1 MAKYNLYTLKYN
13 NYYNRIIKKYDTL
26 DEYLANDYYEVFI
39 GTNFVP
45 NDGISTDQILN
56 TSVID
61 HDYLIAENVED
72 GSLTRWFIIEQV
84 RLRNGQY
91 KLILR
96 RDIVADNYDS
106 VITAPMFIEKATIS
120 DLDDPA
126 IYNPENMTFNQ
137 IKVDERPLK
146 DDTQIPWI
154 VGYVARPGA
163 GQTDP
168 LQNKTITTKIG
179 ASGAGR
185 IYEEVNG
192 INNWKY
198 YNKRIHYS
206 NVYAYTTL
214 TVMNTSPFLIGT
226 YTTAE
231 AKFNRTEYSN
241 TAESYTFY
249 DDVPDSYKSG
259 YQFSETYV
267 ERFKNL
273 KGFLLF
279 NILKADY
286 YNRFE
291 SYIGGIYPTQY
302 YEYVKDYQGKLIKDT
317 STNRVYKVRIETSTV
332 SGDWGFQENSDALN
346 YLKSNITLSNLGYTG
361 AENPNNSWGYHA
373 EAQKHEI
380 FLEEVL
386 DEITL
391 NFGNTRDHLI
401 DQPFDMFCIPAGSV
415 QITTGDLSPIY
426 DSDPDIAIR
435 VAQEIMAELG
445 SAIYDI
451 QLLPYCPI
459 QSMISYAAGIGAIN
473 VQGQISVPI
482 NKIVGEIPTEISRL
496 IWCTSS
502 KFSFIKEI
510 ELGFRPRTALDK
522 KVRSLTQKYRICAPN
537 YSAAF
542 DIDPMK
548 NNFIDSYQIDC
559 MYKPYT
565 PYIHV
570 APVFN
575 EGSLYGGDY
584 RDARGLICGGG
595 FSISRVDSAWTQY
608 KLNNI
613 NYEKTF
619 QRQIE
624 NLEKTQDIEQSM
636 QIWSIIAGSMQGA
649 GTGAMVGSIGGPVGI
664 GVGAAIGAGA
674 SIAGGIADYYYSEQL
689 RDEAKSLQKD
699 MYGFNMG
706 NIKAIPNTLAKVDAF
721 DPNNK
726 IFPFLEIYEC
736 TEKEREALINK
747 LKYNG
752 MSIGRIGSII
762 EFLQPEPTYV
772 KGQLIRLS
780 VGDFHE
786 TNAIAGELSKG
797 VFI

>member
-1 MAKYNLYTLKYN
+1 MGKYNLYTLKYN

-26 DEYLANDYYEVFI
+26 DEYLANADYEVFI
-39 GTNFVP
+39 GANFVP
-45 NDGISTDQILN
+45 NDWISTEQVLN

-61 HDYLIAENVED
+61 HDYLIAEDYEGN
-72 GSLTRWFIIEQV
+72 LTRWFIIEQV
-84 RLRNGQY
+84 RERNGQY

-126 IYNPENMTFNQ
+126 IYNQENMTFNQ
-137 IKVDERPLK
+137 IKVDERPLN
-146 DDTQIPWI
+146 DDTQVPWI

-168 LQNKTITTKIG
+168 LQNKTITTKLG
-179 ASGAGR
+179 SDEAGR
-185 IYEEVNG
+185 IYEEVAG
-192 INNWKY
+192 IANWPYHDKP
-198 YNKRIHYS
+198 IMYS
-206 NVYAYTTL
+206 NVFAYTTL
-214 TVMNTSPFLIGT
+214 TVMNTWGWGT
-226 YTTAE
+226 PYTTAE
-231 AKFNRTEYSN
+231 AKFNRTIFST
-241 TAESYTFY
+241 TAETYS
-249 DDVPDSYKSG
+249 DIEDIPDVYRTG
-259 YQFSETYV
+259 YQFSESLV
-267 ERFKNL
+267 GKFKHL
-273 KGFLLF
+273 DYWLLSD
-279 NILKADY
+279 ILKDDY
-286 YNRFE
+286 YNKFDT
-291 SYIGGIYPTQY
+291 YIRGVYPSRDA
-302 YEYVKDYQGKLIKDT
+302 EDILIYQGKLIKDT
-317 STNRVYKVRIETSTV
+317 LTNRVYKVNIETTTV
-332 SGDWGFQENSDALN
+332 SGNWGFREGSDALN
-346 YLKSNITLSNLGYTG
+346 YLKSHITLNNLRYEG
-361 AENPNNSWGYHA
+361 AEIPNNSWGYYA
-373 EAQKHEI
+373 EAQKHTI
-380 FLEEVL
+380 YLEEVL

-391 NFGNTRDHLI
+391 SFGTNRDHLI
-401 DQPFDMFCIPAGSV
+401 DQPFDMFCIPAGKV
-415 QITTGDLSPIY
+415 QIATGGVSPIY
-426 DSDPDIAIR
+426 DSDPDVAIR
-435 VAQEIMAELG
+435 IAQEIMAELG

-482 NKIVGEIPTEISRL
+482 NKVVNEVPVEISRL
-496 IWCTSS
+496 VWCNTS

-522 KVRSLTQKYRICAPN
+522 KVRSLTQKYRLCAPN

-559 MYKPYT
+559 MYKPFT

-584 RDARGLICGGG
+584 HDARGLICGGG

-624 NLEKTQDIEQSM
+624 NLELTQDIESTM
-636 QIWSIIAGSMQGA
+636 QLWGIAAGTLQGV
-649 GTGAMVGSIGGPVGI
+649 GTGAAVGSAGGPL
-664 GVGAAIGAGA
+664 GAAIGGAAAGTA
-674 SIAGGIADYYYSEQL
+674 SLAGGIADYYYGEQL

-726 IFPFLEIYEC
+726 IFPFIEIYEC

-747 LKYNG
+747 IKYNG
-752 MSIGRIGSII
+752 MSIGRIGSIM
-762 EFLQPEPTYV
+762 EFLQPEPTYI